1 MTVRINSN
9 IARFHLFVNNW
20 IWFESAFG
28 CLFAWGLFRAMQLTA
43 ADATRSIVFWQHRVR
58 EILHQKDVR
67 LRILAAD
74 CRSFSRTARST
85 AVPESVYN
93 WAIGRS
99 PGITAVK
106 STTFTVA
113 SISANLNPDIKL
125 KKVSVSILGH
135 KQQNF
140 WSVGQKFHRSIK
152 EQYFILGRSRFKPVT
167 YVLFAAFN
175 LKCG

>member
-1 MTVRINSN
+1 MRVRLWMSVGLRAISSDAINGGWCN
-9 IARFHLFVNNW
+9 
-20 IWFESAFG
+20 
-28 CLFAWGLFRAMQLTA
+28 
-43 ADATRSIVFWQHRVR
+43 SIVFGQHRVP
-58 EILHQKDVR
+58 EILREEDVR
-67 LRILAAD
+67 LSILAAS
-74 CRSFSRTARST
+74 CRFFSLAARRST
-85 AVPESVYN
+85 GDGSSVYN

-99 PGITAVK
+99 SGITAVK
-106 STTFTVA
+106 FTTFTVA